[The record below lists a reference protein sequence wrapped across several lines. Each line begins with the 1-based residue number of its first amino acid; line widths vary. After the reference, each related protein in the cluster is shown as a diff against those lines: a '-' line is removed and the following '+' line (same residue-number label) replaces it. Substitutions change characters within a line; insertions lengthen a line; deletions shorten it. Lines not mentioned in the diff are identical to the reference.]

1 MSLDEADRDYAKIGD
16 PGTYPYTRGRMGP
29 PAARRRGWIHRELS
43 GEGSPRRSNEQLR
56 DLLAR
61 GALGIDV
68 IGDNPTMS
76 ALDPD
81 HPMCIPAVGTTGVS
95 LCRKQDFIELV
106 EGIPLDEI
114 TLSHSLPPA
123 FALAGQYLASPC
135 HGIDPRVLRGSAIQ
149 PPLYSEDCSYS
160 TFLPF
165 ETRMRL
171 TLDSIVFALREMP
184 RFHAFLE
191 DTYYISDGGLN
202 AVEEMSLGLL
212 EIREVCR
219 RLLARGLP
227 VDSFAPR
234 IAILVNCRMDLFEE
248 IAKIRATRRMFA
260 RMMREEFGATDPR
273 SWSVNIAVHTS
284 GLTLTAAQPA
294 NNIVRGAVQALAMAM
309 AGVQGLEISTFDEP
323 FRTPSAIA
331 HQTAIRTQ
339 QVIQTETNIT
349 AVEDPL
355 GGSWYLESLTDEL
368 ERRIDAAVRQ
378 MEALGDVGTLVES
391 GYFRN
396 IFLHGMDRHS
406 RAVQS
411 GELRIVGVNEHVIA
425 PEDDRFLRD
434 IAEQRFEPDYAQ
446 VESDPRLAPHPRR
459 RAAAGRPRARTRRI
473 GRPRRRPHGPD
484 RRRPRRGRHHRRDHR
499 LPPGGPG
506 AAGRPVRVRRPAPAA
521 RDPDMTGPA
530 PGPSAGSGRPG
541 RIVIGTLGL
550 DQHEVGAMAISRI
563 LIRHGYEVIYLGRFN
578 TPERLTAVAEQEDAD
593 LVGVSIHSWE
603 YAAYADELV
612 ARCRELGIGLVL
624 GGSVLTERDQADL
637 LRRGADAV
645 FGPYASEATMLRQI
659 DAVVRRVRAGD
670 PPARLTKRA
679 ARSPAVRAAGR
690 ADRHRDRRGARA
702 RPRLH
707 PGAVPARRRRGRR
720 PTSTRRPS
728 KRSPTPPGTCPAACT
743 RVVCDVTGPDA
754 PRTLLDA
761 ALRRYGQLHGL
772 VSNAGLLRSGPIL
785 QLDDERP
792 APATRGAR
800 DRAVPVAAS
809 RPAATGA
816 PKPRQAGRSR
826 PRWCSP
832 PRPPGC
838 TASAPKPPTARPKP
852 PWPCSPGSAPTSW
865 AGTGRRSTPS
875 LP

>member
-1 MSLDEADRDYAKIGD
+1 MTADETASSAAGIPLRPFYGPGEAGRDYAEIGD
-16 PGTYPYTRGRMGP
+16 PGAYPYTRGRMGP

-56 DLLAR
+56 GLLAR

-81 HPMCIPAVGTTGVS
+81 HPMCVPAVGTTGVS

-191 DTYYISDGGLN
+191 DTYYISDGGLD

-219 RLLARGLP
+219 RLIARGLP

-309 AGVQGLEISTFDEP
+309 AGVQGLEISAFDEP

-411 GELRIVGVNEHVIA
+411 GDLRIVGVNEHVIA

-434 IAEQRFEPDYAQ
+434 IAEERFEPDYAH
-446 VESDPRLAPHPRR
+446 VESIRAWRPTRDGVPLHAGLERVRDASADPGADLMGPIVAALDADATIGEISGCLREGLGLPGDPFEFAARR
-459 RAAAGRPRARTRRI
+459 Q
-473 GRPRRRPHGPD
+473 
-484 RRRPRRGRHHRRDHR
+484 
-499 LPPGGPG
+499 PPG
-506 AAGRPVRVRRPAPAA
+506 
-521 RDPDMTGPA
+521 
-530 PGPSAGSGRPG
+530 
-541 RIVIGTLGL
+541 
-550 DQHEVGAMAISRI
+550 
-563 LIRHGYEVIYLGRFN
+563 IR
-578 TPERLTAVAEQEDAD
+578 T
-593 LVGVSIHSWE
+593 
-603 YAAYADELV
+603 
-612 ARCRELGIGLVL
+612 
-624 GGSVLTERDQADL
+624 
-637 LRRGADAV
+637 
-645 FGPYASEATMLRQI
+645 
-659 DAVVRRVRAGD
+659 
-670 PPARLTKRA
+670 
-679 ARSPAVRAAGR
+679 
-690 ADRHRDRRGARA
+690 
-702 RPRLH
+702 
-707 PGAVPARRRRGRR
+707 
-720 PTSTRRPS
+720 
-728 KRSPTPPGTCPAACT
+728 
-743 RVVCDVTGPDA
+743 
-754 PRTLLDA
+754 
-761 ALRRYGQLHGL
+761 
-772 VSNAGLLRSGPIL
+772 
-785 QLDDERP
+785 
-792 APATRGAR
+792 
-800 DRAVPVAAS
+800 
-809 RPAATGA
+809 
-816 PKPRQAGRSR
+816 
-826 PRWCSP
+826 
-832 PRPPGC
+832 
-838 TASAPKPPTARPKP
+838 
-852 PWPCSPGSAPTSW
+852 
-865 AGTGRRSTPS
+865 
-875 LP
+875 